1 MNSNIF
7 DKYVGI
13 EGHTS
18 IVAPDKVNSLPNITP
33 EIVNFVKLEYGGTVD
48 TLWDK
53 VAETATEIIS
63 NEFTKQICKKA
74 NYNPLLQVTE
84 TPVIP
89 SDSVEYVCDGTKYVG
104 VEINCNKA
112 REASLLIDSFC
123 IDSDYNGTANIEI
136 FNIQSGTGVLSKT
149 HTFTAGAEIISLG
162 LAKLGITFGQGKY
175 FVGVAF
181 PSGIKLKSLGV
192 NTGGDSVQVT
202 SGFVL
207 VSDSKVSTNVKND
220 STFYAS
226 VLLELTHDFTDVIK
240 RNAEQ
245 LALAFKYY
253 AGADILFRLQSSK
266 KANVVTL
273 VNRDILT
280 EQIKDLTEKGDYALK
295 NVADIA
301 YRQLMKIPN
310 AIITDPNTKQG
321 NFLSSF
327 V

>member
-1 MNSNIF
+1 MDSNIF
-7 DKYVGI
+7 NEYVGI
-13 EGHTS
+13 EGHSS
-18 IVAPDKVNSLPNITP
+18 ITAPDKVNSLPNITP

-48 TLWDK
+48 TLWAK

-84 TPVIP
+84 MPSVI
-89 SDSVEYVCDGTKYVG
+89 SDKTEHICDSSHYVG
-104 VEINCNKA
+104 VEINCNNS
-112 REASLLIDSFC
+112 REASLFLNSFC
-123 IDSDYNGTANIEI
+123 VYSNFVGNADIEI
-136 FNIQSGTGVLSKT
+136 FNIENGELVRSKN
-149 HTFTAGAEIISLG
+149 HHFKGGAEVIPIGLG
-162 LAKLGITFGQGKY
+162 KIEITFGQGKY
-175 FVGVAF
+175 FVGVSF
-181 PSGIKLKSLGV
+181 TSGTKLKPLSV
-192 NTGGDSVQVT
+192 NEEGDSVKIT
-202 SGFVL
+202 GGLLGLTDRKIS
-207 VSDSKVSTNVKND
+207 SNVQND
-220 STFYAS
+220 AILYAY

-245 LALAFKYY
+245 LSLAFKYY

-273 VNRDILT
+273 VNREILN